1 MAATEQELAAINA
14 NTEAINQILN
24 EAESIGDHSEMVV
37 LDATAFALV
46 QKGTDTPLKLSIQ
59 KIIDASNNPV
69 TPGSEGDVMLNIGGT
84 LGAVSSFNYDSDTN
98 ILTIPMSLST
108 RGTTSDIP
116 YQTYDFESG
125 DLTGF
130 TSDGDAVW
138 TVDGVDPFSGSFS
151 ARSGVI
157 GTKAVSNLKLNQ
169 NVGVELTSGTLT
181 PGVRYIINSYVATD
195 DFSNVGA
202 GTNETGE
209 IFVATGDTP
218 TDWTNGSGLTNLD
231 NTITFQYK
239 VSSEQDFDFLEF
251 YIDDELVAS
260 FSGEIPYTL
269 AEFYVKAGTHDFKW
283 TYWKDDAGSG
293 GSDLVR
299 IDDIEFSQLIT
310 STELNGLTYSTGMN
324 VFTRPIV
331 LQRGIQGELISTG
344 DATINGVTVG
354 EGAANQYLSVVVG
367 SKTPNIT
374 DNTSRN
380 SLIGKNIADNAEDF
394 KRNTGFG
401 FRAFKDV
408 IDTERSIAIG
418 YNASEGAESTNNSIL
433 IGVKDVSNGD
443 TPWPTN
449 LDDHFIVFHRD
460 SILLQRNNLGEFTAP
475 LLTIP
480 LINSGGLKSL
490 ATKEYVDAT
499 SGGIGFQANQGQVK
513 LNGTESISGLL
524 IIGQKYAITNYIATD
539 DFTNVGASSNVTGEI
554 FTATGTTPTDWTNG
568 STLQR
573 RPTLVLASNVEQR
586 IDYFTDPLSL
596 SSSPTT
602 EFPQNI
608 VSPTDSDLWKTATS
622 TLIENTVPGQAHWWR
637 FIFDY
642 SGKSINNNTGLE
654 LKLRNILS
662 GFEGKSQI
670 TLPSGETNNN
680 NFIATI
686 ITIADGASLPSPF
699 GTGQGYQLWI
709 ESTSG
714 ITFELTSVTR
724 ISVQHF
730 DRT

>member
-69 TPGSEGDVMLNIGGT
+69 TPGSEGDVMLNIGGI

-331 LQRGIQGELISTG
+331 LQRGIQGELITTG

-408 IDTERSIAIG
+408 IDTDRSISIG

-460 SILLQRNNLGEFTAP
+460 NILLQRNNLGEFTAP
-475 LLTIP
+475 LLTIA
-480 LINSGGLKSL
+480 LINSGGNKSL
-490 ATKEYVDAT
+490 INKEYLDSVISSIETFYLERIETIDET
-499 SGGIGFQANQGQVK
+499 TTTPKEYFTFPQ
-513 LNGTESISGLL
+513 NGTEISNVVNALGGEYEIEVFVQVRNTSNAGDIAIDIQINALSLYAEEHRIEPDSGTNTYPLFFKKRITLL
-524 IIGQKYAITNYIATD
+524 SGNNTLDLNFRNLNAGTARIYE
-539 DFTNVGASSNVTGEI
+539 SNVTI
-554 FTATGTTPTDWTNG
+554 KK
-568 STLQR
+568 
-573 RPTLVLASNVEQR
+573 V
-586 IDYFTDPLSL
+586 
-596 SSSPTT
+596 
-602 EFPQNI
+602 
-608 VSPTDSDLWKTATS
+608 
-622 TLIENTVPGQAHWWR
+622 
-637 FIFDY
+637 
-642 SGKSINNNTGLE
+642 
-654 LKLRNILS
+654 
-662 GFEGKSQI
+662 
-670 TLPSGETNNN
+670 
-680 NFIATI
+680 
-686 ITIADGASLPSPF
+686 
-699 GTGQGYQLWI
+699 
-709 ESTSG
+709 
-714 ITFELTSVTR
+714 
-724 ISVQHF
+724 
-730 DRT
+730 